1 MLPSLLIYR
10 LAGFFSAFPLFIIPS
25 WYVFYVNRVEKIQF
39 NHVHPDYTYSLG
51 PALPLNLF
59 VLSVVCLIML
69 KGRKLKIKHNFYQL
83 IFLVIM
89 AVYFL
94 LASQSLKSIAFS
106 ASLFSAFILID
117 FIKIP
122 EGRVFIVNHIRGLL
136 FFVVAHAVSLSL
148 DGYEFSKKTEG
159 ISFFSFEI
167 YQSLISYPALVA
179 ALFGFIILNPSSFRD
194 ILKIE
199 NTVLPQKLIIL
210 IILFILIYIETFLTR
225 RASFVVIGFSLF
237 LFVIG
242 RLYDHVGGRK
252 AFVFASLI
260 LISFV
265 AFIRSTLFSGL
276 KSFDIENMIL
286 PRLNLYKKVI
296 YELLSDD
303 PILMIFGHKN
313 DWAIHHN
320 TFLDIL
326 AHSGLV
332 GVLLFIICIIV
343 IFKKYKN
350 TVNSFLNK
358 NSDLNLVLILFTF
371 CLGFDNFIN
380 CALSTPYYSVSFF
393 IIFTGVLFLNTDREL
408 SE

>member
-1 MLPSLLIYR
+1 MLPRLLIYR

-25 WYVFYVNRVEKIQF
+25 WYVFYVNSIEKIQF

-59 VLSVVCLIML
+59 VLSVVCLIMFI
-69 KGRKLKIKHNFYQL
+69 GRKLKIKHNFYQL

-179 ALFGFIILNPSSFRD
+179 ALF
-194 ILKIE
+194 
-199 NTVLPQKLIIL
+199 
-210 IILFILIYIETFLTR
+210 
-225 RASFVVIGFSLF
+225 
-237 LFVIG
+237 
-242 RLYDHVGGRK
+242 
-252 AFVFASLI
+252 
-260 LISFV
+260 
-265 AFIRSTLFSGL
+265 
-276 KSFDIENMIL
+276 
-286 PRLNLYKKVI
+286 
-296 YELLSDD
+296 
-303 PILMIFGHKN
+303 
-313 DWAIHHN
+313 
-320 TFLDIL
+320 
-326 AHSGLV
+326 
-332 GVLLFIICIIV
+332 
-343 IFKKYKN
+343 
-350 TVNSFLNK
+350 
-358 NSDLNLVLILFTF
+358 
-371 CLGFDNFIN
+371 
-380 CALSTPYYSVSFF
+380 
-393 IIFTGVLFLNTDREL
+393 
-408 SE
+408 